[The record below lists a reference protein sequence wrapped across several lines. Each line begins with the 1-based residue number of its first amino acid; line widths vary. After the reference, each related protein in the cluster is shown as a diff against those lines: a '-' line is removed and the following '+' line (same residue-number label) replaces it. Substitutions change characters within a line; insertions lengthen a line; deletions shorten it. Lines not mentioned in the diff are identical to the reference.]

1 MPKLVRRGIEVE
13 EQFTWLDALE
23 TGTQLPAGT
32 VWVPLAGWLNHHA
45 TCLAH
50 SSPVGVYLQP
60 EDDPALLVPTLQQV
74 GAIAV
79 RFPAFHDGRGYSTAR
94 LLRERYGY
102 TGELRAVGDIGQDQA
117 YYLAQVGF
125 DSFAPHDETRVA
137 GVLRGLQDFSDGYQ
151 STWARPLPYF
161 LRRHEKR

>member
-13 EQFTWLDALE
+13 EQFTWVNEINPAEGLP
-23 TGTQLPAGT
+23 TGAI
-32 VWVPLAGWLNHHA
+32 WVPLVSWLNHHA
-45 TCLAH
+45 ACLAH
-50 SSPVGVYLQP
+50 SAPVGVYLQP
-60 EDDPALLVPTLQQV
+60 EEDPALLLPTLQQV
-74 GAIAV
+74 SAIAV
-79 RFPAFHDGRGYSTAR
+79 CFPAFHDGRGYSTAR